1 MPLRYQNQTRK
12 LLQTVID
19 FNMFNSA
26 KCVFMYCMSL
36 CIGVIILFEIVLLL
50 LNSQV
55 TSLWH
60 YEWKCFVKYCWVNV
74 IIKCVF
80 MYIYMSGRSCHWR
93 DNIRVYSID
102 ASTEKTVKRSMTCSC
117 LDLDLNPNFNFG
129 SGELKKYSF
138 ILYKSYFRDGNSII
152 IKCTMH
158 MKFKIVYQT
167 VVIFKQWM
175 SNSVHYTVL
184 W

>member
-1 MPLRYQNQTRK
+1 
-12 LLQTVID
+12 
-19 FNMFNSA
+19 
-26 KCVFMYCMSL
+26 
-36 CIGVIILFEIVLLL
+36 
-50 LNSQV
+50 
-55 TSLWH
+55 
-60 YEWKCFVKYCWVNV
+60 
-74 IIKCVF
+74 
-80 MYIYMSGRSCHWR
+80 
-93 DNIRVYSID
+93 
-102 ASTEKTVKRSMTCSC
+102 MTCSC